1 MVFSQSDISCNVPR
15 TLNNPKM
22 MTEKINW
29 KYILGFYGLAIV
41 LAFPFNLFLT
51 SDIHHKLTVG
61 IIFYK
66 SVFLPA
72 GFVTLIIGL
81 LALRFDPFAN

>member
-1 MVFSQSDISCNVPR
+1 
-15 TLNNPKM
+15 
-22 MTEKINW
+22 
-29 KYILGFYGLAIV
+29 
-41 LAFPFNLFLT
+41 LT